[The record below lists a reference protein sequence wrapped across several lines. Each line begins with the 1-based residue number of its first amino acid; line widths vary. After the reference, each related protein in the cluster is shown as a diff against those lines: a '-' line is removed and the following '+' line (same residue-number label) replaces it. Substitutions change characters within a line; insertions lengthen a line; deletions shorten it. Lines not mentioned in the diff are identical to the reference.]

1 MSKSAL
7 RPHRLQDLST
17 PSLIQAL
24 EANINAQIPL
34 MYADMPGVETFAEPG
49 LLGMMTDLP
58 DPMLNAVYQA
68 TFPPGQAEVRS
79 GVERGLHRYRSRGCL
94 PMTWFVTPSTRPGDL
109 GRYLKMHQFVHIGRT
124 PGMAADLWATEE
136 RPAPAGLVIEQ
147 VSSGEQLKQWLP
159 PVTVSFELSQAVA
172 SAFFELFA
180 GRGFGPDVPWRL
192 YVGLVAGQPVAA
204 SRLFCA
210 AGVAGIYHVATAPE
224 ARRRGFGSALT
235 LAAVRSARELGY
247 RVGVLVSSSEG
258 FGVYRRLGFQVCCH
272 ADAYRW
278 PAHEMGRN

>member
-17 PSLIQAL
+17 SSLIRAL

-34 MYADMPGVETFAEPG
+34 MYADMPRVETFAEPG
-49 LLGMMTDLP
+49 LLGMMTNLP
-58 DPMLNAVYQA
+58 DPMPNAVYQA
-68 TFPPGQAEVRS
+68 TFPPEQAEVRS
-79 GVERGLHRYRSRGCL
+79 GVERVLHRYRSRGCL
-94 PMTWFVTPSTRPGDL
+94 PMTWFVTPSTQPGDL
-109 GRYLKMHQFVHIGRT
+109 GRYLEMYQFVPIGRT
-124 PGMAADLWATEE
+124 PGMAADLWAVEE
-136 RPAPAGLVIEQ
+136 RPPPTGLVIEQ
-147 VSSGEQLKQWLP
+147 VSNREQLKQWLH
-159 PVTVSFELSQAVA
+159 PVTASFELSQAVA

-180 GRGFGPDVPWRL
+180 GRGFGPDVPWQL
-192 YVGLVAGQPVAA
+192 FVGLVEDQPVAA

-210 AGVAGIYHVATAPE
+210 AGVAGVYHVATVPA
-224 ARRRGFGSALT
+224 ARRRGLGSALT

-258 FGVYRRLGFQVCCH
+258 FGVYRRLGFRECCH

-278 PAHEMGRN
+278 PG